1 MANKILYLLMFYY
14 VGVTTF
20 AQHISVDK
28 SCMEINSVILA
39 QSFIELK
46 GEKYV
51 SKLLDANIS
60 FLIFCTVDSL
70 GHVDKINKITSKKR
84 LDRKFISKIESKL
97 RIDSVS
103 FFLCYEKPPGF
114 DEKDVLNKLKRDLST
129 ANRTEYL
136 MNVGFPGYLMSLYN
150 YEKDKKMSQNITL
163 SKFQYLKLQIE
174 KYQNR

>member
-1 MANKILYLLMFYY
+1 MANKFLYLLMFWC
-14 VGVTTF
+14 VGMSIF
-20 AQHISVDK
+20 AQRISVEK
-28 SCMEINSVILA
+28 SCLEINSVILS

-51 SKLLDANIS
+51 SKLLDADVS

-70 GHVDKINKITSKKR
+70 GHVEKINKITSKKR
-84 LDRKFISKIESKL
+84 FDRKFISEIESKL
-97 RIDSVS
+97 RNDSVS
-103 FFLCYEKPPGF
+103 FFLCYEKPSGF
-114 DEKDVLNKLKRDLST
+114 DEKDAITKLKRDSNT

-136 MNVGFPGYLMSLYN
+136 INVGFPGYLMSLYN

-174 KYQNR
+174 KYQKR